1 MDGQWLLVYSTW
13 LFGQVGR
20 GMSMVSSPGACVS
33 EWVIEWRVGGVFVT
47 AVVLG

>member
-1 MDGQWLLVYSTW
+1 MGDLRGYWCTW

-20 GMSMVSSPGACVS
+20 GMGMISGACVS

-47 AVVLG
+47 GVAQG